1 MTAPR
6 EPAAPATKGDGRDG
20 TGAEPTLADAALNLA
35 DAALAAAVD
44 PFAAGTLSAEGLAER
59 AGVPVALVEA
69 MRREGLLQ
77 AGEGPTPFTDDDAEA
92 VRAGLALVEAG
103 VPLAELLE
111 LARRSDQA
119 LRGIADEAVELFM
132 RFVRDAVHGTATSEE
147 EAAERLVTAYERMLP
162 ATQRLV
168 AGHFRKLVVAAA
180 RERLAQ
186 ELDPVRPEGGP

>member
-1 MTAPR
+1 MTVPR
-6 EPAAPATKGDGRDG
+6 EPAPA
-20 TGAEPTLADAALNLA
+20 ASLAAA

-44 PFAAGTLSAEGLAER
+44 PFVEGTLTVEGVAER

-77 AGEGPTPFTDDDAEA
+77 PGAGPTPFTDDDADT

-119 LRGIADEAVELFM
+119 LRGIADEAVELFL
-132 RFVRDAVHGTATSEE
+132 RFVRDAVHGTSSSDD
-147 EAAERLVTAYERMLP
+147 EAADRLVAAYERMLP
-162 ATQRLV
+162 ATQQLV

-180 RERLAQ
+180 RERLGQ
-186 ELDPVRPEGGP
+186 ELGRAPDASSPGSPRADAGP